1 MKKLI
6 TICALVCVWALPVA
20 AESKP
25 SKIGNADDLLLQA
38 QKAAAKLRAVSYTAS
53 HLGDGILSK
62 RLPITDGTVR
72 AAMDGSR
79 QFTRVNM
86 VGTRMYPQAKSPTEF
101 EYVNTG
107 RWITHIDHGRRTFD
121 RGATKTVQ
129 HQEEDALFPP
139 FFLTNEAYATEM
151 KAAERNLV
159 GEETVDG
166 VDCHVVEVAY
176 DAKGMRLTRFFIGKE
191 DLLLRRMIQTS
202 RTTPMN
208 AEIFLVRDL
217 KVNPQLDASLFE
229 PLSTPTAYRSLVRPS
244 LTPTNTANRGGNGL
258 LAKGTEAPEWTLPDA
273 DGKDV
278 SLKSL
283 RGQVVVIDFWASWC
297 GPCKMAMPYLQQ
309 LSDEFKDKA
318 VKVYSVNCRERGGD
332 ARARQYL
339 KTKGFTYPQLF
350 EGDQAANAYLV
361 RGIPTIYVIGTDG
374 KILMAERGFRP
385 QKMTEIGKVINE
397 ELNKKQA
404 RVKSAEKTQKG

>member
-1 MKKLI
+1 
-6 TICALVCVWALPVA
+6 
-20 AESKP
+20 
-25 SKIGNADDLLLQA
+25 
-38 QKAAAKLRAVSYTAS
+38 
-53 HLGDGILSK
+53 
-62 RLPITDGTVR
+62 
-72 AAMDGSR
+72 
-79 QFTRVNM
+79 
-86 VGTRMYPQAKSPTEF
+86 
-101 EYVNTG
+101 
-107 RWITHIDHGRRTFD
+107 
-121 RGATKTVQ
+121 
-129 HQEEDALFPP
+129 
-139 FFLTNEAYATEM
+139 
-151 KAAERNLV
+151 
-159 GEETVDG
+159 
-166 VDCHVVEVAY
+166 
-176 DAKGMRLTRFFIGKE
+176 
-191 DLLLRRMIQTS
+191 MIQTS
-202 RTTPMN
+202 RTPPMN

-217 KVNPQLDASLFE
+217 IVNPQLDASLFE
-229 PLSTPTAYRSLVRPS
+229 PLSAPTGYRSSLVRPS
-244 LTPTNTANRGGNGL
+244 LTPVNTANRGSNGL
-258 LAKGTEAPEWTLPDA
+258 LAKGTDAPDWTLPDS

-404 RVKSAEKTQKG
+404 RVKSPEKTQEG